1 MAAVHERSVESDFL
15 LIIIRELLQRRPG
28 LRVVL
33 MSATIEAQLFQ
44 TYMGGCPSLHIPGR
58 THPVEVLYLEQVA
71 GMLEGGV
78 NLSFPSPDKGKGGWQ
93 QKQHQQRQRPGPPG
107 AHRRGESDEA
117 AGDDDGGEDAARALA
132 ETFGVEEA
140 RQMKAMLSTR
150 SDKVPIDYDLI
161 VRLTRHVVEAEAA
174 ARRKKGG
181 GGGRDEKGGAV
192 LVFLTGLAEIER
204 AIGQMRRDPVLGSQ
218 DRARLFPLHSSLST
232 QAQRSIF
239 KAVPPGVTKVVVA
252 TNIAET
258 SITIDDVSYVIDA
271 CRVKETA
278 FDPHTHMSSLREVWV
293 SKAAASQRAGRAG
306 RVRPGT
312 CFRLVPEAHF
322 QRVCLD
328 YTLPEIRRTTL
339 EDLVLRVLILEF
351 GQPKDFLGRA
361 IQPPSSK
368 AVQAAV
374 RTLEEIEAVHIRPG
388 DGHIILRPL
397 GFHLAALPLDVRLGK
412 VRDV

>member
-1 MAAVHERSVESDFL
+1 
-15 LIIIRELLQRRPG
+15 
-28 LRVVL
+28 
-33 MSATIEAQLFQ
+33 MSATIEAQLFRN
-44 TYMGGCPSLHIPGR
+44 YMGGCPSLHIPGR
-58 THPVEVLYLEQVA
+58 THPVEVVYLEQVA
-71 GMLEGGV
+71 SMLEGGATV
-78 NLSFPSPDKGKGGWQ
+78 SFPSPDKGKGGWHQ
-93 QKQHQQRQRPGPPG
+93 QHQQQRPAPPG

-117 AGDDDGGEDAARALA
+117 AGDDDDGGEDAARALA
-132 ETFGVEEA
+132 EMFGVEEA
-140 RQMKAMLSTR
+140 RQMKTMLSTR

-174 ARRKKGG
+174 GRKGG
-181 GGGRDEKGGAV
+181 GDGKKGGAV

-239 KAVPPGVTKVVVA
+239 KTMPPGVTKVVVA

-312 CFRLVPEAHF
+312 CFRLVPEVHY

-339 EDLVLRVLILEF
+339 EDLVLRVLMLEL
-351 GQPKDFLGRA
+351 GQPKEFLGRA

-374 RTLEEIEAVHIRPG
+374 RMLEEIEAIHIRPG
-388 DGHIILRPL
+388 NGHIILRPL

-412 VRDV
+412 VWDVT